1 MKKSYLI
8 AAFFCA
14 LSPLAHAASDASL
27 DEIVVTATRFNDTV
41 TNKPVNMTVITRDD
55 INNSSARTLPEL
67 LSEQS
72 GISVRDLFGNNA
84 TGATVDLR
92 GFGASAGQNTLIL
105 IDGKRI
111 TNIDSSGV
119 QWSAIPFASIERI
132 EIMRGS
138 GAVLY
143 GDGATGGV
151 INIISKVASKVG
163 ISGQVSAKTGSY
175 GMNEVQA
182 TANYFS
188 GKTGID
194 VTASE
199 LTSDGY
205 RNNNRNEQAN
215 AQAGMRWI
223 LDSGEVS
230 VKAGADRQNT
240 RFPGA
245 RTVWASS
252 GINQVETDPRGTST
266 PLDYASRDGNMV
278 ALELK
283 QNLSEVEMNIGVAHR
298 NKNQKSY
305 FDFGGY
311 PNYRDTDLSVTSL
324 TPSIRLPHILGGNS
338 TLVAG
343 VDIHYWDYGLRTS
356 NAVANID
363 RPVNQVSMSQQNRAW
378 YLQDTTAITDATTL
392 MAGVRNEL
400 ISIKATDTYNPGA
413 PGAAYGSGAPSGSFD
428 DSKNAYELGLRHQL
442 NGEFAVSGR
451 IGHSYRFANVD
462 EIYETNAA
470 YSHEFQFLRPQTTDS
485 IEIGVEQKQLDASWR
500 AALFDNKVQDE
511 IHLDAF
517 TSGIGNTNLPPSERK
532 GLELEGKWKVMPQLS
547 LRAAYTYT
555 DAKFLSGVLPGGPYT
570 QTNINIADKEV
581 PLVPRHKLNLGATWS
596 INEQTLLNTSVAY
609 VGSQFMDN
617 DEANTLGE
625 KIPAY
630 TTTDLKLVHKTGAWQ
645 LSAAVNNLFDS
656 HYFNYAVSSQF
667 TAGKYNA
674 YTLPGRTLYFGASY
688 QL

>member
-1 MKKSYLI
+1 MKKKQLL
-8 AAFFCA
+8 AAFLCV
-14 LSPLAHAASDASL
+14 LSPLAHADTDTSL
-27 DEIVVTATRFNDTV
+27 DEIVVTATRFKDSFSNR
-41 TNKPVNMTVITRDD
+41 PVNMTVITRDD
-55 INNSSARTLPEL
+55 INKSSARTLPEL
-67 LSEQS
+67 LSEQA

-105 IDGKRI
+105 IDGKRVN
-111 TNIDSSGV
+111 NIDSSGV
-119 QWSAIPFASIERI
+119 QWSGIPFASIERI
-132 EIMRGS
+132 EILRGS

-151 INIISKVASKVG
+151 INIISKVDNKVG
-163 ISGQVSAKTGSY
+163 AGGQVNAKTGSY
-175 GMNEVQA
+175 GMNELQA
-182 TANYFS
+182 HASYVSDKS
-188 GKTGID
+188 GFD
-194 VTASE
+194 VTASQ
-199 LTSDGY
+199 LSSDGY
-205 RNNNRNEQAN
+205 RANNRNEQAN

-223 LDSGEVS
+223 METGEVA
-230 VKAGADRQNT
+230 VKAGMDSQNT
-240 RFPGA
+240 RYPGA

-266 PLDYASRDGNMV
+266 PLDYASRDGNTV
-278 ALELK
+278 DIDLK
-283 QNLSEVEMNIGVAHR
+283 QHLSEIDVDIGLVHR

-311 PNYRDTDLSVTSL
+311 PSYRDTDLSVSSF
-324 TPSIRLPHILGGNS
+324 TPSVRLPHVLGENN

-343 VDIHYWDYGLRTS
+343 IDLHYWNYGLRTS

-363 RPVNQVSMSQQNRAW
+363 QPVNRVSMSQQNRAW
-378 YLQDTTAITDATTL
+378 YLQNTTFITDATTL

-400 ISIKATDTYNPGA
+400 ISIKASDTYNPGA
-413 PGAAYGSGAPSGSFD
+413 PGAAFGSGAPTGSFD

-442 NGEFAVSGR
+442 NSEFAVSGR
-451 IGHSYRFANVD
+451 LGRSYRFANVD

-470 YSHEFQFLRPQTTDS
+470 YGHEFQFLRPQTTDS
-485 IEIGVEQKQLDASWR
+485 IEIGVEQRTLDASWR
-500 AALFDNKVQDE
+500 AALFDNRVQDE

-532 GLELEGKWKVMPQLS
+532 GLELEGKWKALQQLS
-547 LRAAYTYT
+547 LRASYTYT
-555 DAKFLSGVLPGGPYT
+555 DARFLSGVLPGGSFT
-570 QTNINIADKEV
+570 QLNVDITDKEV
-581 PLVPRHKLNLGATWS
+581 PLVPKHKLNLGATWS
-596 INEQTLLNTSVAY
+596 INEQTQLNTSVAY

-630 TTTDLKLVHKTGAWQ
+630 TTTDLKLVHRTGAWQ

-674 YTLPGRTLYFGASY
+674 YTLPGRTMFFGASY
-688 QL
+688 QM